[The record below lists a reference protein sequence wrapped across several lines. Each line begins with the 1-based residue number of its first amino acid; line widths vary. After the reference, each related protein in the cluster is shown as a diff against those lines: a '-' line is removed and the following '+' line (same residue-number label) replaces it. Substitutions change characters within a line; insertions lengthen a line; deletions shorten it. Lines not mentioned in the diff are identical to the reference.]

1 VNVEKVIYA
10 LWRDP
15 RQPAQDWCRIL
26 RTELADGLLTRGAR
40 SVQVNV
46 FDEHAWA
53 GADHIQGQGPL
64 IEAVVQ
70 VWLDSA
76 NDGPRQR
83 FDAIVADASWQM
95 AAYLVTESVLQNSVP
110 PAARGARTPCFSQMC
125 LFRCLPAL
133 AREEWWQLW
142 RNSHSDIMLATQG
155 SFYYAQNLVVR
166 PLTFGAPAFDAIAEE
181 CFPEA
186 ALTDPQVF
194 FDAVGDDAKLQAN
207 RTTCMES
214 ISRFIDFGAI
224 TVIPT
229 SQYRFD

>member
-1 VNVEKVIYA
+1 LEKVIYA

-15 RQPAQDWCRIL
+15 RQPAQEWCHAL
-26 RTELADGLLTRGAR
+26 RTELPANLRTLGAR

-53 GADHIQGQGPL
+53 GTDHIQGKGPL

-76 NDGPRQR
+76 NDGPRQP
-83 FDAIVADASWQM
+83 FDNAVTAASWQM
-95 AAYLVTESVLQNSVP
+95 AAYLVSESVLQTHLP
-110 PAARGARTPCFSQMC
+110 HAERGARTPCFSQMA
-125 LFRCLPAL
+125 LFRCLPTL
-133 AREEWWQLW
+133 QREQWWQLW

-166 PLTFGAPAFDAIAEE
+166 ALTFGAPAFDAIAEE
-181 CFPEA
+181 CFPEE

-214 ISRFIDFGAI
+214 ISRFIDFSAI

>member
-1 VNVEKVIYA
+1 MEKVIYA
-10 LWRDP
+10 MWRDP
-15 RQPAQDWCRIL
+15 RRPAQEWCQVL
-26 RTELADGLLTRGAR
+26 RTELPAHLLALGAR

-53 GADHIQGQGPL
+53 GTDHIQGKEPL
-64 IEAVVQ
+64 IECVVQ

-76 NDGPRQR
+76 NDSPRQP
-83 FDAIVADASWQM
+83 FDSVIEAASWQM
-95 AAYLVTESVLQNSVP
+95 AAYLVCESVLQTGLPRVEE
-110 PAARGARTPCFSQMC
+110 RGARTPCFSQMA
-125 LFRCLPAL
+125 LFRCLPTL
-133 AREEWWQLW
+133 TREQWWQLW
-142 RNSHSDIMLATQG
+142 RNSHSDIMLETQG

-166 PLTFGAPAFDAIAEE
+166 ALTFGAPAFDAIAEE

-207 RTTCMES
+207 RATCMES

-224 TVIPT
+224 AVIPT